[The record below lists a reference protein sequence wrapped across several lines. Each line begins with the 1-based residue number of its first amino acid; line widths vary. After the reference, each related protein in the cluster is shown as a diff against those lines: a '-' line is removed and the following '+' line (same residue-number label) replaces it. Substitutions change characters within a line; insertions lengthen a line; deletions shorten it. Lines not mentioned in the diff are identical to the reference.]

1 MTPLSPKTGREKK
14 HKKGKR
20 TQHENYPWILR
31 MKILP
36 AEKLLLA

>member
-1 MTPLSPKTGREKK
+1 MTPLSPKTDDQKNARKEKE
-14 HKKGKR
+14 
-20 TQHENYPWILR
+20 HENNPWILR